1 MSNSAVEKNYAL
13 FDTPPNQ
20 KLISA
25 LSGKGANIILFPFV
39 ETKKITLSAESI
51 LFLKNLTSF
60 DWIIFPDVFTVE
72 FFLQNL
78 DELGIDL
85 FELDAVNVCVFGESI
100 ADKLRFVQLHADVIA
115 DFNDESE
122 VFQTLSNYLSNE
134 FQNLNIILAKEVSFE
149 YEIKNELTKRG
160 ARVEELSLYSAK
172 SSRQS
177 NLVKLKTL
185 LKGGAI
191 DEFIFSSE
199 EDMEALRHYF
209 AGESVTEVLKEI
221 KISTV
226 SQSVFQT
233 LKENNLRP
241 EIFHPGKK

>member
-1 MSNSAVEKNYAL
+1 MSNSAVEKTYAL

-20 KLISA
+20 KLILA

-60 DWIIFPDVFTVE
+60 DWIIFPDIFTVE

-134 FQNLNIILAKEVSFE
+134 FQNLKIILVKEVSFE
-149 YEIKNELTKRG
+149 YKIKYELTKRG
-160 ARVEELSLYSAK
+160 AAVEELSLYLAK
-172 SSRQS
+172 SSRES
-177 NLVKLKTL
+177 NLVKHKTL

-191 DEFIFSSE
+191 DEFIFSSD

-221 KISTV
+221 KISAV

-241 EIFHPGKK
+241 GIFNPGKK